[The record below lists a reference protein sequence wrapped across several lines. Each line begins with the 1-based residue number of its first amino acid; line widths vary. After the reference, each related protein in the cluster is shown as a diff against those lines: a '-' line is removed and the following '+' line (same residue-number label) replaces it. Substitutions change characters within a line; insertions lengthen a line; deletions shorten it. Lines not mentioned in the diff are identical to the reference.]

1 MTIAITGGT
10 GFVGQMLLD
19 HALAAGLDVRALT
32 RRDQPARAG
41 VEWVRGDLDDKT
53 ALRTL
58 VSGAEAVIH
67 VAGVVNAPDEAGFMA
82 GNVTGTLNLVESA
95 VAAGT
100 SRFINVSSL
109 AARQPGLSLYGAS
122 KTRAERL
129 VAASGLDWTTVRPP
143 AVYGP
148 RDTEMLDL
156 FRMAKWGVV
165 VLPPPGRLSVIHA
178 GDLAAL
184 LLALLPS
191 GENVTRATFE
201 PDDGRPDGWTNSDFA
216 RAIGRAVGRRKVWTP
231 HFSRDALMRVSR
243 ADGFL
248 RRSRARLTADR
259 VHYMCHPDW
268 VANPRNRVPKR
279 LWQPAISTAD
289 GLQETAAWY
298 RAQGWL

>member
-19 HALAAGLDVRALT
+19 HALAAGLEMRALT

-41 VEWVRGDLDDKT
+41 VEWVRGDLDDKA

-58 VSGAEAVIH
+58 VRGAEAIIH
-67 VAGVVNAPDEAGFMA
+67 VAGVVNASDAAGFKA
-82 GNVTGTLNLVESA
+82 GNVTGTMNLVEAA
-95 VAAGT
+95 VATGT
-100 SRFINVSSL
+100 TRFVNVSSL
-109 AARQPGLSLYGAS
+109 AARQPRLSLYGAS
-122 KTRAERL
+122 KAQAERL

-148 RDTEMLDL
+148 RDTEMRDL

-178 GDLAAL
+178 ADLATL

-201 PDDGRPDGWTNSDFA
+201 PDDGVADGWTNAEFA
-216 RAIGRAVGRRKVWTP
+216 RAIGHAAGRRKIWTP
-231 HFSRDALMRVSR
+231 HLSRDALMRVSQVD
-243 ADGFL
+243 AFL
-248 RRSRARLTADR
+248 RRGKARLTADR

-268 VANPRNRVPKR
+268 VSNPRNRVPQR
-279 LWQPAISTAD
+279 IWQPAIATAA
-289 GLQETAAWY
+289 GLKETAVWY